1 MRKLV
6 IAISIIIVLS
16 IIGLGIV
23 FCLGENQAW
32 WWQKLKLKF
41 LEDES
46 TKSDLKQAEDK
57 VRQLINQRLEERAE
71 ELSEKSQA
79 LIEEKRTMEIEFNRI
94 TRDREDLLE
103 KLKDYTAQRE
113 RLDARIRTLEVGII
127 NVNEI
132 KNKLAEKNKDLSE
145 KVTKLEKEAGP
156 VKKVK
161 KKYEEKL
168 ADIKKRQD
176 AVLAENIDKGTKKYR
191 KEIDELDAAVEEL
204 REERKDYL
212 ENNKLLKKELNSAM
226 RELSKSKAYLEK
238 LKKEVAVMHYNLGVI
253 FDEAGSYSKAMREYK
268 HALKVNPDVAD
279 AHYNLGILYDSYKKD
294 RDKAIY
300 HYKMYLKIR
309 PNAEDASKVKEWI
322 TERELEGKIW
332 EKQER

>member
-71 ELSEKSQA
+71 ELSEKSRA
-79 LIEEKRTMEIEFNRI
+79 LIEEKRAMEIEFNRI

-132 KNKLAEKNKDLSE
+132 KSKLAEENKDLSE

-161 KKYEEKL
+161 KKYEKKL
-168 ADIKKRQD
+168 AEIKERRDDVIAK
-176 AVLAENIDKGTKKYR
+176 NIDKETKKYR
-191 KEIDELDAAVEEL
+191 KQIDELDAVVEEL

-212 ENNKLLKKELNSAM
+212 EDNKLLKKELNSAM

-294 RDKAIY
+294 RNRAIY

-309 PNAEDASKVKEWI
+309 PDAEDASKVKEWI